1 MAAFDTILDSL
12 PPAQR
17 LALAYAKGEARG
29 RLLGFLALDAR
40 LAGIVRNSREPM
52 LAQLRLAWWRE
63 QLSGDLAAAPAG
75 EPLLELLKGWHGDCN
90 AFAPLV
96 DGWEGL
102 TGDAP
107 LPLAAFETLADGRAG
122 LFAAVGGDGA
132 ISEPAMRMA
141 RNWAL
146 ADLGARLSHPEER
159 EAVRALA
166 LRQDWSQAHLP
177 RKLRPLAML
186 HGLAARNLAAG
197 APVHT
202 LSAVSALAMIRIGLL
217 GR

>member
-1 MAAFDTILDSL
+1 MADFDTILETL

-17 LALAYAKGEARG
+17 LAAAYAKGEARA

-75 EPLLELLKGWHGDCN
+75 EPLLELLKGWQGDRDV
-90 AFAPLV
+90 FALLV

-107 LPLAAFETLADGRAG
+107 LPMAAFEALAEGRARVFSATG
-122 LFAAVGGDGA
+122 EDAGTSGSAL
-132 ISEPAMRMA
+132 RMG

-166 LRQDWSQAHLP
+166 LRQDWSQARLP
-177 RKLRPLAML
+177 RGLRPLAML

-202 LSAVSALAMIRIGLL
+202 LSAFSALAMIRIGLL